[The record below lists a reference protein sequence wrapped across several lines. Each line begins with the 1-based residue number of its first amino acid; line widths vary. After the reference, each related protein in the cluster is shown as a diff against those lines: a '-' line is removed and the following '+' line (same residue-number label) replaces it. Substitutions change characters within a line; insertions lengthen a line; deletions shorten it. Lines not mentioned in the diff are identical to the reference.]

1 MSGYY
6 AHADQQDV
14 IGIVSGAANTANE
27 PLQMNCEGDIE
38 LKMTSSVIAFGGLK
52 ARFESV

>member
-52 ARFESV
+52 ARFDSV